1 MGGPGPRPHGAE
13 QDGLVCAEGAKPQE
27 VGNRAQKQ
35 VGADGGE
42 LRSVCSWPGLDERK
56 LMRGGTQNECLHKAS
71 QVFLG
76 VPPAQGPLAMRSQ
89 PSPPLPPP
97 QKVGGWGQPGSKH
110 DLSPTDGITLHF
122 TYT

>member
-1 MGGPGPRPHGAE
+1 MMGGPGPRPHGAG

-27 VGNRAQKQ
+27 VGNQAQKQ

-71 QVFLG
+71 QVFFGGSSGSRALG
-76 VPPAQGPLAMRSQ
+76 HAKPA
-89 PSPPLPPP
+89 LPASASSTES
-97 QKVGGWGQPGSKH
+97 GWLGSARQQA
-110 DLSPTDGITLHF
+110 
-122 TYT
+122 